1 MHARLLCRRRRPVTL
16 KRLLDPHHPLFERPL
31 WRWLTTLMPL
41 AWAGIEFYNQQILW
55 ALLFL
60 AAGLYA
66 GWMLFVVRAHEISA
80 RGGQDKAAP
89 SDRPG
94 S

>member
-1 MHARLLCRRRRPVTL
+1 M

-31 WRWLTTLMPL
+31 WRWLTFVLPL
-41 AWAGIEFYNQQILW
+41 LWAGVEFYNQQPFW

-60 AAGLYA
+60 AAGIYA
-66 GWMLFVVRAHEISA
+66 GWMLFVVRTREISA
-80 RGGQDKAAP
+80 QPDQPAADQADR
-89 SDRPG
+89 SD